1 MSLKETAQLEEM
13 KRYLF
18 GELSEKER
26 ETLEDHF
33 FEDSNYFYE
42 LTDLENDLVDK
53 YVQRKLTG
61 AEFTRFEQSLAKSP
75 ERREKIANARAIQT
89 LIGDEK
95 PAPVP
100 IPTLGERI
108 SNFFGFKISLFQL
121 ATASLAILLAISTGF
136 LLYKNLQINNDLAKL
151 NSSREAE
158 IAEREQA
165 LQEKIKQAQAREQ
178 DLNRQLEHEKGQ
190 AEAINEQLETEQTE
204 KAKLLQQLEILQKE
218 KNKPPTNPAI
228 PTMASIFLLPSSIGR
243 GGNAEVK
250 IILIDAK
257 TSRINFSLQVPN
269 ELTAS
274 TFNVKL
280 DGAKAAENLKP
291 RATKSGNRVLNIA
304 LDVQKLGD
312 SEHTFSIEGSEYLF
326 RLKKQ

>member
-18 GELSEKER
+18 GELAEKER
-26 ETLEDHF
+26 ETLEDRF
-33 FEDSNYFYE
+33 FEDSEYFYE
-42 LTDLENDLVDK
+42 LTDLENNLVDK
-53 YVQRKLTG
+53 YVQSKLSG
-61 AEFTRFEQSLAKSP
+61 DEFTRFERSLAKMP
-75 ERREKIANARAIQT
+75 ERLQKIATARAIQT

-95 PAPVP
+95 PTPVP
-100 IPTLGERI
+100 VPTLVERI
-108 SNFFGFKISLFQL
+108 SNFFGFKMSVFQFV
-121 ATASLAILLAISTGF
+121 TASLAMLLAISTGF
-136 LLYKNLQINNDLAKL
+136 LLYKNSQINNDLAKL
-151 NSSREAE
+151 QASREAE
-158 IAEREQA
+158 IAKREQA
-165 LQEKIKQAQAREQ
+165 LQEKIKQAQDREQ
-178 DLNRQLEHEKGQ
+178 DLNRQLENEKGQ
-190 AEAINEQLETEQTE
+190 ADAINEQLETEQTE

-218 KNKPPTNPAI
+218 KNKPPTNSAI
-228 PTMASIFLLPSSIGR
+228 PTLASIFLLPSTVGR

-280 DGAKAAENLKP
+280 DGANIAPNLKSH
-291 RATKSGNRVLNIA
+291 ATKSGNRVLNIA

-312 SEHTFSIEGSEYLF
+312 REHTFSIEGSEYLF
-326 RLKKQ
+326 RLKK